1 MVKSYNFLLPI
12 LNKMDMILNSYPN
25 TKIIWFGNESYVP
38 IINTYL
44 LKNSRY
50 ISMVINN
57 DSKKW
62 GREVLNVY
70 TKKTINENNLNKNI
84 PKLYIQSPYDIKH
97 NLKNVTVFLASKY
110 KSEMIAQLVEMGV
123 SEKCIYSFPIEG
135 EECILENEDI
145 KKSLL
150 GWRKLSLD
158 EIQKRE
164 LEILKHFKNF
174 CDNNKLRYFLSG
186 GTLLGAIR
194 HKGFIPWDNDIDVY
208 MPYDDYKKFLELYKD
223 NKQYYLCNWIKDD
236 NYILQFD
243 KLIDCETLLFSMGFP
258 VKMQIGVFID
268 IFPLVGF
275 PDNPEKLKKKWK
287 ENVEFSEE
295 WYKYYIARDIL
306 DNIQDP
312 RKYIFEKKCME
323 YSYNESK
330 MVGTMYS
337 STIKDVWA
345 IETGCFSDYIPVLFE
360 NEYFNAPI
368 GYNKYLTYRY
378 GDYMKIPDEKNR
390 VSHSFSA
397 YIRE

>member
-1 MVKSYNFLLPI
+1 
-12 LNKMDMILNSYPN
+12 
-25 TKIIWFGNESYVP
+25 
-38 IINTYL
+38 
-44 LKNSRY
+44 
-50 ISMVINN
+50 
-57 DSKKW
+57 
-62 GREVLNVY
+62 
-70 TKKTINENNLNKNI
+70 
-84 PKLYIQSPYDIKH
+84 
-97 NLKNVTVFLASKY
+97 
-110 KSEMIAQLVEMGV
+110 
-123 SEKCIYSFPIEG
+123 
-135 EECILENEDI
+135 
-145 KKSLL
+145 
-150 GWRKLSLD
+150 
-158 EIQKRE
+158 
-164 LEILKHFKNF
+164 
-174 CDNNKLRYFLSG
+174 
-186 GTLLGAIR
+186 
-194 HKGFIPWDNDIDVY
+194 
-208 MPYDDYKKFLELYKD
+208 
-223 NKQYYLCNWIKDD
+223 
-236 NYILQFD
+236 
-243 KLIDCETLLFSMGFP
+243 MGFP

-378 GDYMKIPDEKNR
+378 GDYMKILDEKNR